1 MGCKNIY
8 ACLRAQK
15 LHHAGYFHI
24 METHIVRAWI
34 KVIRKGNSYVYESD
48 MRPILAFLAGLFVCF
63 LFDLALTYTD
73 MYTVTYAHK
82 EARRV
87 VTIKSALSSHRSF
100 SIA

>member
-15 LHHAGYFHI
+15 LHHTGYFHI
-24 METHIVRAWI
+24 METHIVKTWI

-48 MRPILAFLAGLFVCF
+48 MRPILACFFVC

-73 MYTVTYAHK
+73 MYTVNYAHK
-82 EARRV
+82 KARRL
-87 VTIKSALSSHRSF
+87 VTIKSALSFHRSF
-100 SIA
+100 